1 MHKRVNHSSENVYRS
16 LLSENEVF
24 KEPRCSVGIHHPDL
38 LHCLPP
44 FVLALPNREL
54 SIIIVGRLEM
64 KKKKKKRERKD
75 AGCLTLKAQSVSLPA
90 NQTPHC

>member
-1 MHKRVNHSSENVYRS
+1 VNHSSEKVYHS

-64 KKKKKKRERKD
+64 KKEKEKERKH
-75 AGCLTLKAQSVSLPA
+75 AGCLTLRARSVSLA
-90 NQTPHC
+90 VNQTPHC